1 MASPPLSRRP
11 LFLAILL
18 AGGFEV
24 ALTLQVR
31 RGERSLLGQ
40 AALTF
45 FGPVLSAFDGASR
58 FVREGWD
65 AWIYQHEAVQRAER
79 LDAENRELKARLL
92 LGRHL
97 EEENRSLRE
106 LLRAASPARLEP
118 SAVRVFTRFGAPFG
132 RYYLVSSP
140 LALPDD
146 TPLLTERGLVGRVK
160 GRVGT
165 LYRVVAAT
173 DPSSAA
179 GVASERTGVKGV
191 AVGAGDHI
199 LVRYVS
205 NEADV
210 QTGDVFATSGEDGLF
225 PPGLRVGTV
234 EEVADGG
241 DYLKKIRLRPAVD
254 PQALRWALALR
265 PHA

>member
-1 MASPPLSRRP
+1 MASAPLSRRS
-11 LFLAILL
+11 LVLAVLL
-18 AGGFEV
+18 AGGFVV
-24 ALTLQVR
+24 ALTFQIR

-40 AALTF
+40 AALTL

-58 FVREGWD
+58 FAREGWE
-65 AWIYQHEAVQRAER
+65 AWIYQHEALQRAER
-79 LDAENRELKARLL
+79 LKAENRELKARLL
-92 LGRHL
+92 LESHL
-97 EEENRSLRE
+97 EEENRTLRE
-106 LLRAASPARLEP
+106 LLRAAPP
-118 SAVRVFTRFGAPFG
+118 PQMQPFAVRVFTRFGAPFG
-132 RYYLVSSP
+132 RYYLVSSSLP
-140 LALPDD
+140 LPDD

-160 GRVGT
+160 GRVGA

-179 GVASERTGVKGV
+179 GVVSERTGVKGV
-191 AVGAGDHI
+191 AVGAGDR
-199 LVRYVS
+199 LVVRYVS

-234 EEVADGG
+234 VEVADGG
-241 DYLKKIRLRPAVD
+241 DYLKKIQLRPAVD
-254 PQALRWALALR
+254 PQALQWALALR